1 MEFKNI
7 QRKELPG
14 WLSSTFVLLEPG
26 HPLRTLALSKDQ
38 TTTNSLKSPQHI
50 SEEPAGPQTR
60 HLEPHD
66 NSIFA
71 YQLPEIDT
79 RTAPVLNSQ
88 PEAPA
93 SNSHAF
99 ETHTAFP
106 EPLYDNT
113 SGQCQQ
119 EYVPEEPTTYVD
131 PTANTLAFKI
141 HAELPEP
148 VYDNTSEQRQQAYM
162 SEETI
167 TYVDPTD
174 RTYRSPSIPADIPPQ
189 TEFLKSSFLTPSRSI
204 TSRRS
209 SYNPY
214 AAPGPAANFS
224 KFALN
229 DKDGL
234 SRMLFADEGDGS
246 YTNHS
251 SDPLTLVDNTANL
264 TSIADEHN
272 LLESKP
278 YSTPG
283 PIFVAPPIVYFDS
296 PTENPADSDPAEP
309 AYDDIQAEIDI
320 LDANDK
326 PPAFV
331 ANFHPSI
338 TADASPRLSLSQ
350 SSPLGVD
357 SNVDDNPIPEENI
370 TPNHAH
376 DDTLPF
382 TQLPSS
388 FLLKTP
394 PRRENASCMHAVS
407 PNNGRSQATNA
418 LPPSS
423 PLNQP
428 LLSSPYVQ
436 ETGQHKVVMNETAA
450 ASGINETSEGSEEA
464 LDEGGDGL
472 PARKERPA
480 FAPAPGIYL
489 SPLQDEPSSSDA
501 QDTGEAN
508 NVGKSEKN
516 EEVRGL
522 YIIS

>member
-1 MEFKNI
+1 M
-7 QRKELPG
+7 
-14 WLSSTFVLLEPG
+14 SLEPG

-38 TTTNSLKSPQHI
+38 TTINSPRSPQHI
-50 SEEPAGPQTR
+50 SEESAGPQTR
-60 HLEPHD
+60 HIEPQD

-71 YQLPEIDT
+71 YEPPDIDT
-79 RTAPVLNSQ
+79 RTAPVLDSQ

-93 SNSHAF
+93 ANAHAF
-99 ETHTAFP
+99 ETHTVFP
-106 EPLYDNT
+106 ELVYDKT

-119 EYVPEEPTTYVD
+119 EYMP
-131 PTANTLAFKI
+131 
-141 HAELPEP
+141 
-148 VYDNTSEQRQQAYM
+148 
-162 SEETI
+162 EETI
-167 TYVDPTD
+167 TYVDPAANTLAFKTHAELPGPVCNNTSD
-174 RTYRSPSIPADIPPQ
+174 QWQQVYMPEETMTNVDPTYRSPSFPADIPP
-189 TEFLKSSFLTPSRSI
+189 TVFLKPSFLTPSGST

-214 AAPGPAANFS
+214 ATPGPAANFS
-224 KFALN
+224 VFAYN

-251 SDPLTLVDNTANL
+251 SDPLTLVDNTAVMREPL
-264 TSIADEHN
+264 IVSTDFTSIDEQN
-272 LLESKP
+272 LMESKP

-296 PTENPADSDPAEP
+296 PTENPADSDPTEP
-309 AYDDIQAEIDI
+309 AYDDIQTEIDI

-338 TADASPRLSLSQ
+338 TADAFPRLSLSQ

-357 SNVDDNPIPEENI
+357 TNIDDSLMLKEDL

-394 PRRENASCMHAVS
+394 PRRENTFCMHAAIK
-407 PNNGRSQATNA
+407 GRSTNA

-423 PLNQP
+423 PLNNP
-428 LLSSPYVQ
+428 LLSSPYDVQ
-436 ETGQHKVVMNETAA
+436 GTGQRKVVIDETTAA
-450 ASGINETSEGSEEA
+450 NDNNRTSDRSEEA
-464 LDEGGDGL
+464 LGEDKDGDKL
-472 PARKERPA
+472 SARKERPA

-501 QDTGEAN
+501 KDAGEAGN
-508 NVGKSEKN
+508 DDKSEKCKEGN
-516 EEVRGL
+516 NVESNSVRNL
-522 YIIS
+522 AP

>member
-1 MEFKNI
+1 M
-7 QRKELPG
+7 
-14 WLSSTFVLLEPG
+14 LLEPG
-26 HPLRTLALSKDQ
+26 HPLRTLALAKDQ
-38 TTTNSLKSPQHI
+38 TTSISLKSPQHI

-79 RTAPVLNSQ
+79 QTAPVLDSQ

-93 SNSHAF
+93 SNTHAL

-119 EYVPEEPTTYVD
+119 EYVPEETTTYVD

-148 VYDNTSEQRQQAYM
+148 VYDNTSEQWQQAYM
-162 SEETI
+162 PEETI

-174 RTYRSPSIPADIPPQ
+174 RTFCSPSFPADIPPQ
-189 TEFLKSSFLTPSRSI
+189 TEFLKPSFLTPSGSV

-224 KFALN
+224 IFALN

-264 TSIADEHN
+264 TSVADEHN

-309 AYDDIQAEIDI
+309 AYDDIQAEIDV
-320 LDANDK
+320 LDANDQ
-326 PPAFV
+326 PPDFV
-331 ANFHPSI
+331 ADFHPSI
-338 TADASPRLSLSQ
+338 TADAFPRLSLSQ

-357 SNVDDNPIPEENI
+357 TNVDDNPIPEENI
-370 TPNHAH
+370 TPNYAH
-376 DDTLPF
+376 DDALPF

-407 PNNGRSQATNA
+407 PNKGRSTNA

-423 PLNQP
+423 PLNHP

-436 ETGQHKVVMNETAA
+436 KTGQHKVVIDETAA
-450 ASGINETSEGSEEA
+450 ANDKNEMSDGSEEA
-464 LDEGGDGL
+464 LTEEKDVDKL
-472 PARKERPA
+472 SARKERPA

-489 SPLQDEPSSSDA
+489 SPLQDEPSSSDVRDA
-501 QDTGEAN
+501 EVVNDVGKTAKCKEGN
-508 NVGKSEKN
+508 NVH
-516 EEVRGL
+516 EVARHSVCSL
-522 YIIS
+522 HIAS